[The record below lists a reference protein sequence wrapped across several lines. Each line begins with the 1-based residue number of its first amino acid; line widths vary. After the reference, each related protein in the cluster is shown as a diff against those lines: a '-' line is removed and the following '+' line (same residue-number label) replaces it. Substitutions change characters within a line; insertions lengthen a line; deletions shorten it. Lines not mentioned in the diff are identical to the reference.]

1 MIEIR
6 PDNLTGQAVQDLLA
20 VHLSG
25 MKDNSPPGSV
35 YALDLS
41 GLRTPDVSVWTA
53 WDGETLLGIGA
64 LKELSGRVGEIKSMR
79 TDSKYVRKG
88 VGLSILNHIIDEARS
103 RRYERLCL
111 ETGSGDEFEPA
122 LHLYRKRGFQNG
134 PAFGGYEASAFN
146 QFLHLQL

>member
-64 LKELSGRVGEIKSMR
+64 LKELSDRVGEIKSMR